1 MKPSSRFKTLPAKD
15 TRRILLS
22 LALASLC
29 FGTASRLAADTDV
42 LRRYQQTNLVSDVPG
57 LAAVTDPNLVNA
69 WGLSRSTT
77 SPWWVADNGTGLST
91 LYDGAGNIQSLV
103 VTIPNVPGVTD
114 PSAPT
119 GTVFNGSAT
128 DFLVA
133 PGKPAHFL
141 FDTEEG
147 TISAWN
153 SGTAAVLMVNNS
165 ATAVYKGLT
174 LATNGTANLLYAA
187 NFKARKVDVFDGTF
201 TPVNLGPDAFRDR
214 RLPRDFGPFGI
225 QVIGSSIY
233 VAFAQTQPGS
243 IDEVHGPGRGAV
255 DVFSTAGKL
264 QKRLEWGPWFNAPW
278 GLALA
283 PAGFGIA
290 SNRILVGQ
298 FGSGKIATFDATSG
312 RFTGLLRGAKG
323 RPLVIE
329 GLWALSF
336 GNGAKAGP
344 ATTLFFSAGPDD
356 EAHGLFG
363 TLTPMPD
370 GDNDADDG
378 N

>member
-1 MKPSSRFKTLPAKD
+1 MKTSSRFEVSSAKD
-15 TRRILLS
+15 SRRILLPLV
-22 LALASLC
+22 LATLC
-29 FGTASRLAADTDV
+29 IGATSRLAADHDV
-42 LRRYQQTNLVSDVPG
+42 LRHYQQTNLVSDVPG
-57 LAAVTDPNLVNA
+57 LAAMTDPNLVNA
-69 WGLSRSTT
+69 WGLSRSAT

-114 PSAPT
+114 PAAPT
-119 GTVFNGSAT
+119 GTVFNGSPT

-133 PGKPAHFL
+133 PGKPARFL

-153 SGTAAVLMVNNS
+153 SGPAAVLMVDNS

-174 LATNGTANLLYAA
+174 LAANGTANLLYAA
-187 NFKARKVDVFDGTF
+187 NFKAGTVDVFDGTF
-201 TPVNLGPDAFRDR
+201 APVNLGPKAFRDH
-214 RLPRDFGPFGI
+214 RLPASFAPFNV
-225 QVIGSSIY
+225 QVIGTSIY
-233 VAFAQTQPGS
+233 VAFAQREAGS
-243 IDEVHGPGRGAV
+243 IDEVHGPGKGAV
-255 DVFSTAGKL
+255 DVFSTAGVL

-278 GLALA
+278 GLVQA
-283 PAGFGIA
+283 PAGFGLA

-298 FGSGKIATFDATSG
+298 FGSGKIATFDPNTG
-312 RFTGLLRGAKG
+312 RFLGLLRGTRH
-323 RPLVIE
+323 RPLMID

-344 ATTLFFSAGPDD
+344 TTTLFFSAGIDD

-363 TLTPMPD
+363 TITPIPD

-378 N
+378 M